1 MKLFKTLLVVLLV
14 LVNLAF
20 AQPSLA
26 DKPKF
31 LKNPDYIEV
40 TKNLNELKKAKQTQ
54 AQTEGSTPEE
64 IQQKIDQLE
73 FQKYALETGIAWG
86 KCINQTGKTLG
97 VYGPTP
103 DFDDDDDDDDD
114 DSYANALYFLANGQ
128 ATKDKWDCDGV
139 YLPNDAR
146 TTVFNADGNSEEA
159 SGPIAIKI
167 ADGSQLV
174 VTTNPITGAVEFN
187 VPPTK
192 VVKAGEG
199 KWFIPNV
206 AQILID
212 NRVPNAPGVKIADAT
227 NLVGQRNP
235 EPRAVQSDLPA
246 RTQPQPEPKA
256 QLQPETE
263 TKLQPNLPEKG
274 YYRRR

>member
-1 MKLFKTLLVVLLV
+1 MKLFKALLIVLLV

-20 AQPSLA
+20 AQPTLA

-40 TKNLNELKKAKQTQ
+40 TKNLNELKKAKETQ

-64 IQQKIDQLE
+64 LQQKIDQLE
-73 FQKYALETGIAWG
+73 FQKYALETGITWG
-86 KCINQTGKTLG
+86 KCINETGKTLA

-114 DSYANALYFLANGQ
+114 SYTNALYFLANGQ
-128 ATKDKWDCDGV
+128 ATKDKWDCEGV
-139 YLPNDAR
+139 YLPNDAK
-146 TTVFNADGNSEEA
+146 TTVFNADGKSEA
-159 SGPIAIKI
+159 ANGPIAIKI

-174 VTTNPITGAVEFN
+174 VKTNPITGAFEFN

-227 NLVGQRNP
+227 DLVSKKNP
-235 EPRAVQSDLPA
+235 EPRAVQSVPPQ
-246 RTQPQPEPKA
+246 TQPEPESN
-256 QLQPETE
+256 LQPLPEI
-263 TKLQPNLPEKG
+263 KLQPKLPEKG
-274 YYRRR
+274 YYRK

>member
-1 MKLFKTLLVVLLV
+1 MKLFKTLLIVLLV
-14 LVNLAF
+14 LVNVAF
-20 AQPSLA
+20 AQPAFA

-40 TKNLNELKKAKQTQ
+40 TKNLNELKKAKETQ

-64 IQQKIDQLE
+64 IQRKIDQLE
-73 FQKYALETGIAWG
+73 FQKYALETGITWG
-86 KCINQTGKTLG
+86 KCINETGKTLA

-103 DFDDDDDDDDD
+103 DFDDDDDDDD

-146 TTVFNADGNSEEA
+146 TTVFNADGRSEDV

-167 ADGSQLV
+167 SDGSQLV
-174 VTTNPITGAVEFN
+174 VKTNPNTGAVEFN

-199 KWFIPNV
+199 EWFIPNV
-206 AQILID
+206 AQVLID

-227 NLVGQRNP
+227 NLVAKKNP
-235 EPRAVQSDLPA
+235 EPSVAQSVPP
-246 RTQPQPEPKA
+246 RTQSQNEPKLQPQP
-256 QLQPETE
+256 LPEI
-263 TKLQPNLPEKG
+263 KLQPNLPERG
-274 YYRRR
+274 YYRK